1 MEFKNDLGK
10 PWKYEEGDFT
20 VVRTSM
26 WSPPGCHPVGCGL
39 KLYVDKEG
47 RLDHVEGDENN
58 PITKGRLCVR
68 CLALKDYVYN
78 PSRIVVPLKRD
89 PQFRGQ
95 HDKWERISWE
105 EAYETI
111 RDNVVRL
118 VEEHGAECIVGL
130 NGTGRSGRHHFER
143 PRSRHAWAART
154 RPRRF
159 RASPATSRGRW
170 HAAAFWEPTIPRS
183 TMPAGWRGRTT
194 TRPTPSRK

>member
-68 CLALKDYVYN
+68 CLALKDYV
-78 PSRIVVPLKRD
+78 RCV
-89 PQFRGQ
+89 
-95 HDKWERISWE
+95 
-105 EAYETI
+105 
-111 RDNVVRL
+111 
-118 VEEHGAECIVGL
+118 
-130 NGTGRSGRHHFER
+130 
-143 PRSRHAWAART
+143 
-154 RPRRF
+154 
-159 RASPATSRGRW
+159 
-170 HAAAFWEPTIPRS
+170 
-183 TMPAGWRGRTT
+183 
-194 TRPTPSRK
+194 

>member
-118 VEEHGAECIVGL
+118 VEEHGAE
-130 NGTGRSGRHHFER
+130 
-143 PRSRHAWAART
+143 
-154 RPRRF
+154 
-159 RASPATSRGRW
+159 
-170 HAAAFWEPTIPRS
+170 
-183 TMPAGWRGRTT
+183 
-194 TRPTPSRK
+194 